1 MISIFKL
8 PSLSAKAI
16 SIARTI
22 YVDTEAYCI
31 VFFLR
36 TRSRGK

>member
-8 PSLSAKAI
+8 PSLSAKAV

-22 YVDTEAYCI
+22 YVDKEAYCT
-31 VFFLR
+31 VLF
-36 TRSRGK
+36 